1 MFNQIYIKSSLN
13 CRDNLSSISLE
24 LKNGWF
30 WFFYIQTVI
39 QEKNILKL
47 SLWLDMV
54 RLVLTFLNLFKI
66 LRKGTLDYLM
76 SLVVLQTAQSASSSH
91 FEPRE
96 KFQMYSLVLFLG
108 ADQIVG
114 FIVSLISEQ
123 WSMDQHAVILVGF
136 AKAYPT
142 KSKFMQNLWS
152 FLVLEVTLNEG
163 IKWLDF
169 KQQFTFKNFFFIVLP
184 LVN

>member
-54 RLVLTFLNLFKI
+54 RLVQTFLNLFKI

-169 KQQFTFKNFFFIVLP
+169 KQFTFKNFFFIVLP

>member
-1 MFNQIYIKSSLN
+1 
-13 CRDNLSSISLE
+13 
-24 LKNGWF
+24 
-30 WFFYIQTVI
+30 
-39 QEKNILKL
+39 
-47 SLWLDMV
+47 
-54 RLVLTFLNLFKI
+54 
-66 LRKGTLDYLM
+66 M
-76 SLVVLQTAQSASSSH
+76 SLVVLQTAQSASSGH

-96 KFQMYSLVLFLG
+96 KFQMYSLVLFLW

-142 KSKFMQNLWS
+142 KSKFMQNFWS

-169 KQQFTFKNFFFIVLP
+169 KQQFTFKKIFFIVLP